1 MSSWLA
7 LAELESQCI
16 QKELITLF
24 SERLNVHVASE
35 ESNLFE
41 SGVLDSQ
48 KIVELMV
55 LIEEQFK
62 TQIEIVD
69 FEIEN
74 FCSVKRIADLILRRK
89 NAPSLPS
96 HNLTS

>member
-7 LAELESQCI
+7 LAELESQRI
-16 QKELITLF
+16 QKELIALF
-24 SERLNVHVASE
+24 SERLTVDVPSE
-35 ESNLFE
+35 ETNLFE
-41 SGVLDSQ
+41 SGILDSQ

-55 LIEEQFK
+55 LIEEQFQ

-74 FCSVKRIADLILRRK
+74 FCCVKRIADLILRRK
-89 NAPSLPS
+89 STPS
-96 HNLTS
+96 N

>member
-1 MSSWLA
+1 MSSWLE

-24 SERLNVHVASE
+24 SERLNVHVPSE
-35 ESNLFE
+35 ETDLFK

-55 LIEEQFK
+55 LIEERFK

-69 FEIEN
+69 FEFEN
-74 FCSVKRIADLILRRK
+74 FCCVKRIADLILRRK
-89 NAPSLPS
+89 SS
-96 HNLTS
+96 